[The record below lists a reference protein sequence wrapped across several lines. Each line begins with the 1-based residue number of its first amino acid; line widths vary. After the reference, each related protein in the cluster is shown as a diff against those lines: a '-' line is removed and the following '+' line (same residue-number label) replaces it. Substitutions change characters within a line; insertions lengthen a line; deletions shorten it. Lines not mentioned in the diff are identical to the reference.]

1 MVRYESAVRKSIEK
15 RLIPLTVMKTMHTA
29 LKVLDQTRDLHLF
42 DIKEIRGSFRRTYY
56 RLRKGKYRAIFFF
69 GDEGIV
75 VVHVGKREEVYRLWE

>member
-15 RLIPLTVMKTMHTA
+15 RAIPLPVMRTMHTA
-29 LKVLDQTRDLHLF
+29 LKVLDQTRDLQLF
-42 DIKEIRGSFRRTYY
+42 DVKELRGSFRRTYY

-69 GDEGIV
+69 DDPGIM